1 MVVISSSVVVALAPA
16 GHMYRFLAQAT
27 LGLVAM
33 ASLAAVVL
41 PVIFVGCRV
50 LRREETWRESVLV
63 ILLGVMVNLPGVVM
77 TLIAFVVVLMNAK
90 IVQSGTA

>member
-1 MVVISSSVVVALAPA
+1 MVVISSSVVVAIAPD

-27 LGLVAM
+27 LGSVAM

-41 PVIFVGCRV
+41 PVIFVGCLV
-50 LRREETWRESVLV
+50 LRQEQTWRESVRV